1 MIDLGHFSLVCAW
14 FLALYAVVIGG
25 VGAVKRDQR
34 YSSSA
39 VGSLHLTAVM
49 GFGALSGLGA
59 LFLQHDY
66 RYRYVW
72 QTSNNDMPW
81 YYLVSAIWGGMDGSL
96 LLWAVM
102 MCMFASAVVFRV
114 SSMPRELGRWLTP
127 VLSAASLFFLSVVLF
142 LTNPFRMLPE
152 GALPPDGNGLNPLLQ
167 NPSMLIHPPMLY
179 SGFTGFVVP
188 FAFCVAALLSG
199 DLSDQWIVRTRRW
212 TLIAWG
218 LLTCGIVLGGNWAYI
233 ELGWGGFWAWDP
245 VENASFLPWL
255 TGTAFLHSVMV
266 QERKGMLKVWNVSL
280 AISTYL
286 LSVFGTFLTRSGIVQ
301 SVHAFAETDFGW
313 VFLAYIAAV
322 ALLCGGLVAFR
333 WSSLRP
339 ERRLESYLSREA
351 AFLFNNLI
359 LLAICFATFWGV
371 MFPVLSEWLTGEKS
385 VVGPPFF
392 NQVNVPLFLA
402 LLFMMGVGPLIAW
415 RRASLSS
422 MRKTFAAPMLTGST
436 VVLLCLLVDPGRVYP
451 ALGFGL
457 SVFAIAT
464 VEGEFR
470 RGAKARRQLMGDGA
484 AASVLGLVRSRPRK
498 YGGFIVHLGVGV
510 MAFAIT
516 ASMAYKIERDVVLR
530 AGESV
535 RVGPYSLTFVGMQRE
550 MRKDHSALIA
560 TLEAYEGGS
569 TKLLGMLKPEKRAYV
584 RNEETTSEVDIRMTL
599 RDDLYVALTGIEV
612 SGTAEAAASQDP
624 TKAPAMF
631 KVFVNPLQIWLWAG
645 ALITLFGTVIVLEPF
660 AYLRRVSEAHAH
672 APGAHTEG
680 IR

>member
-1 MIDLGHFSLVCAW
+1 MIDLGHFSLIFAW
-14 FLALYAVVIGG
+14 FLSAYGLI
-25 VGAVKRDQR
+25 VGACGAAKGDRR
-34 YSSSA
+34 FCSSA
-39 VGSLHLTAVM
+39 LGSLHLMSVM
-49 GFGALSGLGA
+49 AFGSLAGLGA

-81 YYLVSAIWGGMDGSL
+81 YYLISAIWGGMDGSL
-96 LLWAVM
+96 LLWAVI
-102 MCMFASAVVFRV
+102 MCLFSSGVMLGVR
-114 SSMPRELGRWLTP
+114 SMPRTLARWLTP
-127 VLSAASLFFLSVVLF
+127 VLSGACLFFLSVVTF

-152 GALPPDGNGLNPLLQ
+152 GAFPPDGNGLNPLLQ

-212 TLIAWG
+212 TLVAWG

-280 AISTYL
+280 AVSTYL

-301 SVHAFAETDFGW
+301 SVHAFAETDVGW
-313 VFLAYIAAV
+313 VFLAYI
-322 ALLCGGLVAFR
+322 GLVAAICCALIAWR
-333 WSSLRP
+333 WSALRP
-339 ERRLESYLSREA
+339 ERKLESYLSREA

-415 RRASLSS
+415 RRASVSS
-422 MRKTFAAPMLTGST
+422 IRRSFAGPSLIGSL
-436 VVLLCLLVDPGRVYP
+436 VIILCLFIEPTRFYP

-457 SVFAIAT
+457 SVFAMAT
-464 VEGEFR
+464 VEAEFR
-470 RGAKARRQLMGDGA
+470 RGAKARRQLTGDGT
-484 AASVLGLVRSRPRK
+484 AASLIGLVRSRPRK
-498 YGGFIVHLGVGV
+498 YGGFIVHLGVAI

-530 AGESV
+530 SGESTK
-535 RVGPYSLTFVGMQRE
+535 VGPYTLKFVGLERE
-550 MRKDHSALIA
+550 MRRDHSALIA
-560 TLEAYEGGS
+560 KLEAYGS
-569 TKLLGMLKPEKRAYV
+569 DNVLLGTLHPEKRAYA
-584 RNEETTSEVDIRMTL
+584 RNEEVTSEVDIRMTL
-599 RDDLYVALTGIEV
+599 RDDLYVALTGIEIN
-612 SGTAEAAASQDP
+612 GTAEQAASADP
-624 TKAPAMF
+624 TKAPAIF

-645 ALITLFGTVIVLEPF
+645 AVLTLLGTIIVLEPLSL
-660 AYLRRVSEAHAH
+660 LRRVPASSAQWEGN
-672 APGAHTEG
+672 PGG
-680 IR
+680 VVR

>member
-1 MIDLGHFSLVCAW
+1 MIDLGHYSLVFAW
-14 FLALYAVVIGG
+14 FLALYGVVVGTIGALRSDRRFC
-25 VGAVKRDQR
+25 V
-34 YSSSA
+34 SA
-39 VGSLHLTAVM
+39 LGSLHLTAVM
-49 GFGALSGLGA
+49 GMGALIGLGA

-81 YYLVSAIWGGMDGSL
+81 YYLISAIWGGMDGSL
-96 LLWAVM
+96 LLWAVI
-102 MCMFASAVVFRV
+102 MCLFASAVMLGVR
-114 SSMPRELGRWLTP
+114 SMPRSLGRWLTP
-127 VLSAASLFFLSVVLF
+127 VLSAASLFFLSVVVF

-188 FAFCVAALLSG
+188 FAFCIAALLSG
-199 DLSDQWIVRTRRW
+199 DLSDQWIIRTRRW
-212 TLIAWG
+212 TLVAWG

-266 QERKGMLKVWNVSL
+266 QERKGMLKIWNVSL
-280 AISTYL
+280 AIATYL

-301 SVHAFAETDFGW
+301 SVHAFAETDVGW
-313 VFLAYIAAV
+313 VFLAYIGAA
-322 ALLCGGLVAFR
+322 LAFCTVLIIYR
-333 WSSLRP
+333 WSALQP

-351 AFLFNNLI
+351 AFLFNNLL

-371 MFPVLSEWLTGEKS
+371 MFPVLSEWVTGEKS

-415 RRASLSS
+415 RRASASS
-422 MRKTFAAPMLTGST
+422 IRRSFAGPAIAGSI
-436 VVLLCLLVDPGRVYP
+436 VVLLCLFIEPTRIYP

-457 SVFAIAT
+457 SVFAMAT
-464 VEGEFR
+464 VEAEFR
-470 RGAKARRQLMGDGA
+470 RGARARRQLTGDGT
-484 AASVLGLVRSRPRK
+484 AASLLGLVRSRPRK
-498 YGGFIVHLGVGV
+498 YGGFIVHLGVAI

-516 ASMAYKIERDVVLR
+516 ASMAYKIERDVTLS

-535 RVGPYSLTFVGMQRE
+535 KVGPYSLKFLGMNSE
-550 MRKDHSALIA
+550 MRRDHSALIA
-560 TLEAYEGGS
+560 TVEAYDSEGV
-569 TKLLGMLKPEKRAYV
+569 LLGSLRPEKRAYV

-599 RDDLYVALTGIEV
+599 KDDLYIALAGIEI
-612 SGTAEAAASQDP
+612 SGNAADATKQDP
-624 TKAPAMF
+624 TKAPAIF

-645 ALITLFGTVIVLEPF
+645 AVLTLLGTVVVLEPL
-660 AYLRRVSEAHAH
+660 ALLRRARSVEAGWSTA
-672 APGAHTEG
+672 GEVT
-680 IR
+680 R